1 MRPNPIAGTLVLVF
15 ALIAA
20 CADSTPLSPAV
31 DHPPL
36 FATAPADGNG
46 NKQVFP
52 ISIHDQRT
60 CPNGAILNRHLE
72 GWVQVRIFAQA
83 GNRNVELD
91 VFHLLITFTNS
102 AGESF
107 VWRSTDADRYWV
119 EDGNL
124 MVSVPGRTGG
134 HIGVFIVNLA
144 TGDVVFDSGQDLG
157 PPRDQA
163 CAALT

>member
-1 MRPNPIAGTLVLVF
+1 MLGL
-15 ALIAA
+15 ALLTA
-20 CADSTPLSPAV
+20 CADTTPLSAALE
-31 DHPPL
+31 DAPL
-36 FATAPADGNG
+36 FAQVPADGNG

-83 GNRNVELD
+83 DNRNVELD
-91 VFHLLITFTNS
+91 AFHLIITFTNS

-134 HIGVFIVNLA
+134 HIGILIVHLA
-144 TGDVVFDSGQDLG
+144 TGDVVFDAGPDLG
-157 PPRDQA
+157 LPRDQA